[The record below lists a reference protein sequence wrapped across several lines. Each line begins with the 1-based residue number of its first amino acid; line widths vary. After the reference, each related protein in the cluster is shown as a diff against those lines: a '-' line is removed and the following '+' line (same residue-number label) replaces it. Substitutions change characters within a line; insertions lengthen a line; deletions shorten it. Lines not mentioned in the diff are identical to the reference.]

1 MYRTNIRRLQLDGM
15 LLKREFP
22 KLKNGYIWEI
32 RHALGMTGTQL
43 ARRLKLAPSTV
54 HELESSEKNG
64 TITLNSLQK
73 CAEAMGC
80 RLVYAIVPETSL
92 DEIVKEQA
100 MKRSIELASNVQR
113 TMALE
118 RQSVTNDATQSMIR
132 DKADELRLRGG
143 RELWT

>member
-1 MYRTNIRRLQLDGM
+1 MR
-15 LLKREFP
+15 
-22 KLKNGYIWEI
+22 
-32 RHALGMTGTQL
+32 GTQL

-92 DEIVKEQA
+92 DEIVRGQA
-100 MKRSIELASNVQR
+100 MKRSAELARNVQN

-118 RQSVTNDATQSMIR
+118 NQYVTSEATESMIR

-143 RELWT
+143 RDLWS